1 MKRDVE
7 GQRRKKKLLTIYFLP
22 EKNKVIDRCH
32 LEQVEERHHLWL
44 FPA

>member
-7 GQRRKKKLLTIYFLP
+7 GQGEKKLLTIYFLP

-32 LEQVEERHHLWL
+32 LEQVEESHHLWL
-44 FPA
+44 FPM